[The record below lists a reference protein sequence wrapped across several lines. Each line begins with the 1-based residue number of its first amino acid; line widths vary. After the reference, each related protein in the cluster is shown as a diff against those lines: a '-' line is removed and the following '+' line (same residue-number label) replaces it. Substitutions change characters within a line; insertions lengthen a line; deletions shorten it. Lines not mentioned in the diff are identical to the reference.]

1 MLLAYGLRGNAFRST
16 DQGATWSQ
24 VATGVQ
30 ASLAAGTVMSDGAVV
45 LVSQGGDVLVSRD
58 DGRTFVPQP
67 GTALPL
73 AAVAQA
79 SDGALVVAGLR
90 GVRRIP

>member
-1 MLLAYGLRGNAFRST
+1 
-16 DQGATWSQ
+16 
-24 VATGVQ
+24 
-30 ASLAAGTVMSDGAVV
+30 VV

-79 SDGALVVAGLR
+79 GDGALVVAGLR